1 MVKTQFIN
9 TTLKYNNYQS
19 HYNNFNSI
27 SFNNLQISLQ
37 HHYQLNP
44 LQHHQ
49 TQQMQCQENFEFLK
63 ISIMDSTPTL
73 ANEHLLFLHVSP
85 ATMFS
90 MPTLYPLYHGK
101 MDENK
106 TKTLCTMHHHY
117 SIHCSHTYNATAC
130 HQSISIN
137 THTFTINCHHDLFN
151 FNFCAAHQLCFNS
164 TLQLNRRQQFN

>member
-37 HHYQLNP
+37 HHYQPKP

-49 TQQMQCQENFEFLK
+49 NTTNAMPRKLQFLK
-63 ISIMDSTPTL
+63 ISFMDSTTTL
-73 ANEHLLFLHVSP
+73 AYQHLLFLHVSP

-90 MPTLYPLYHGK
+90 TPTLYPLYHVK

-117 SIHCSHTYNATAC
+117 SIHYSYTHAATAC

-137 THTFTINCHHDLFN
+137 TQTATSHF
-151 FNFCAAHQLCFNS
+151 
-164 TLQLNRRQQFN
+164 TLQLKSPCIAILCQPQIIAKRLLNSPYN